1 MNPFEQLVSPQA
13 LAEAIA
19 SSTELQQLP
28 ARFYRPLDSDHGRWK
43 KPMDAKAAAAPLT
56 PPVPRPAVTPERMAE
71 RRPVWGAA
79 PVRGMGL
86 QR

>member
-19 SSTELQQLP
+19 ASAELQQLP
-28 ARFYRPLDSDHGRWK
+28 SHFYRPLDGEQGRWK
-43 KPMDAKAAAAPLT
+43 KPVDAGAAAVAVPAS
-56 PPVPRPAVTPERMAE
+56 VPRQVAMPER
-71 RRPVWGAA
+71 RTVWA
-79 PVRGMGL
+79 PAPPRLALGL

>member
-1 MNPFEQLVSPQA
+1 VNPFEQLVSPQA

-28 ARFYRPLDSDHGRWK
+28 ARFYRPLDAEYGRWK
-43 KPMDAKAAAAPLT
+43 KTMDANAAAAPRT
-56 PPVPRPAVTPERMAE
+56 PPVPRPAITPERMAE
-71 RRPVWGAA
+71 RRPAWGAA
-79 PVRGMGL
+79 PVRGLGL